1 MNNSLPTRRVALV
14 TGAARGI
21 GLAASRSL
29 LLRGHHVLMADRVAV
44 DLEAIEPEYHSS
56 VTPLA
61 FDVCDVE
68 AAEEVL
74 SRARETLGSVD
85 ILINNAGISLKQPSG
100 RSSGILD
107 MTSGEWE
114 QTFAVNVT
122 AAMRLCQ
129 FALPSMRDKGWG
141 RIINLTSVAG
151 RTNSRVAGP
160 AYMATKA
167 AIIGLT
173 RSIASEMGRHG
184 VTANCV
190 APGRILTEMAIQ
202 AGERVNAEYAAVIP
216 VGRLGTAEEVG
227 ASIAYL
233 CSEEAGFV
241 NGAIIDING
250 GFFMP

>member
-1 MNNSLPTRRVALV
+1 MSTAMPSRRVALV

-21 GLAASRSL
+21 GLAASRAL
-29 LLRGHHVLMADRVAV
+29 LARGHHVLMADRIAV
-44 DLEAIEPEYHSS
+44 DLEVIDIGYRSS
-56 VTPLA
+56 VTPFA
-61 FDVCDVE
+61 FDVCDL
-68 AAEEVL
+68 AAVKSML
-74 SRARETLGSVD
+74 SQAKETVGTVD

-100 RSSGILD
+100 RSSGILETTPD
-107 MTSGEWE
+107 EWE

-122 AAMRLCQ
+122 AVMRLCQ
-129 FALPSMRDKGWG
+129 LALPDMRDKGWG
-141 RIINLTSVAG
+141 RIVNLTSVAG
-151 RTNSRVAGP
+151 RTSSRVAGP

-167 AIIGLT
+167 AVIGLT

-190 APGRILTEMAIQ
+190 APGRILTEMALQ
-202 AGERVNAEYAAVIP
+202 AGEQVNAEYAAVIP
-216 VGRLGTAEEVG
+216 VGRLGSAEEVG